1 MSLLVTALAAFVTNL
16 AAMQAAS
23 DTDPAAR
30 PQAVI
35 ALLAAKDFA
44 KVEAESTDRMK
55 AALPADRLAAVW
67 TKVTVT
73 TREFEHA
80 KMDVQIAFD
89 AAGKLAGLFFR
100 PADASV
106 SYTPPTYVT
115 PSSYTEEALTFGTQ
129 WKLPASLDIPNGTGP
144 FPAVV
149 LVHGSGPNDRDQT
162 VGGNSP
168 IEDAIVEQTRYLAL
182 SDGTIT
188 ADEQAKIDEMTKIA
202 AQIHALQGER
212 DHQVTLDEF
221 ARWKAALA
229 GKPNVTFHS
238 YPELNHLFIAGHG
251 KSLPAECETPGHIA
265 EDVIRDIADWIT
277 RNAA

>member
-30 PQAVI
+30 AQAVI

-67 TKVTVT
+67 TNLTGQAGAFRRCGSPRVQAVAETKVTVT
-73 TREFEHA
+73 TCEFEHA

-115 PSSYTEEALTFGTQ
+115 ASSYTEEALTFGTE

-168 IEDAIVEQTRYLAL
+168 IEDA
-182 SDGTIT
+182 
-188 ADEQAKIDEMTKIA
+188 
-202 AQIHALQGER
+202 
-212 DHQVTLDEF
+212 
-221 ARWKAALA
+221 
-229 GKPNVTFHS
+229 
-238 YPELNHLFIAGHG
+238 
-251 KSLPAECETPGHIA
+251 SLPAEYETPGHIA
-265 EDVIRDIADWIT
+265 AEVIRDIADWIT